1 MLAQA
6 LIFIIST
13 IGGLFALALL
23 LRFLLQCLRAPARN
37 QLSVFL
43 AALTDFVVRPAR
55 RVIPGLWGLDLATLL
70 LAWLTEVMQIWLVLA
85 VKGYEPGSAVGVGL
99 AALGALGAVQ
109 LATLTVYIL
118 MAAFIMQAV
127 LSWIAPH
134 SPLAPLLTN
143 VTRPLLRPIQRV
155 IPLVANVDLAP
166 LVALI
171 ICQLIL
177 IVPLAW
183 MEAALSR
190 ML

>member
-6 LIFIIST
+6 LTFIVST

-43 AALTDFVVRPAR
+43 AALTDFMVRPAR

-70 LAWLTEVMQIWLVLA
+70 LAWLTEVIQIWLVLA
-85 VKGYEPGSAVGVGL
+85 VKGYAPGSAFGAAL

-127 LSWIAPH
+127 LSWVAPN
-134 SPLAPLLTN
+134 SPLAPLLTT
-143 VTRPLLRPIQRV
+143 VTRPLVRPIQRLV
-155 IPLVANVDLAP
+155 PPVANVDLSP

-183 MEAALSR
+183 VESALSR

>member
-1 MLAQA
+1 MLPQA

-37 QLSVFL
+37 QLAVFL

-70 LAWLTEVMQIWLVLA
+70 LAWLTEVIQIWLVLA

-99 AALGALGAVQ
+99 AALAALGAVQ

>member
-6 LIFIIST
+6 LTFIVST

-37 QLSVFL
+37 QLSAFL
-43 AALTDFVVRPAR
+43 AALTDFMVRPAR

-70 LAWLTEVMQIWLVLA
+70 LAWLTEVIQIWLVLA
-85 VKGYEPGSAVGVGL
+85 VKGYAPGSAVGAAL

-127 LSWIAPH
+127 LSWVAPN
-134 SPLAPLLTN
+134 SPLAPLLTT
-143 VTRPLLRPIQRV
+143 VTRPLVRPIQRLV
-155 IPLVANVDLAP
+155 PPVANVDLSP
-166 LVALI
+166 LVALM

-183 MEAALSR
+183 VESALSR

>member
-6 LIFIIST
+6 LTFIVST

-43 AALTDFVVRPAR
+43 AALTDFMVRPAR
-55 RVIPGLWGLDLATLL
+55 RVLPGLWGLDLATLL
-70 LAWLTEVMQIWLVLA
+70 LAWLTEVIQIWLVLA
-85 VKGYEPGSAVGVGL
+85 VKGYAPGSAVGAAL

-127 LSWIAPH
+127 LSWVAPN
-134 SPLAPLLTN
+134 SPLAPLLTT
-143 VTRPLLRPIQRV
+143 VTRPLVRPIQRLV
-155 IPLVANVDLAP
+155 PPVANVDLSP

-183 MEAALSR
+183 VESALSR

>member
-1 MLAQA
+1 M
-6 LIFIIST
+6 
-13 IGGLFALALL
+13 
-23 LRFLLQCLRAPARN
+23 
-37 QLSVFL
+37 
-43 AALTDFVVRPAR
+43 VRPAR

-70 LAWLTEVMQIWLVLA
+70 LAWLTEVIQIWLVLA
-85 VKGYEPGSAVGVGL
+85 VKGYAPGSAVGAAL

-127 LSWIAPH
+127 LSWVAPN
-134 SPLAPLLTN
+134 SPLAPLLTT
-143 VTRPLLRPIQRV
+143 VTRPLVRPIQRLV
-155 IPLVANVDLAP
+155 PPVANVDLSP

-183 MEAALSR
+183 VESALSR